1 MTPRITLI
9 KSYRNKETLRLLEL
23 QEVAELISQGEYD
36 TEVSMFRRDLPT
48 MRYDRVSNNGTLEGY
63 ENWPKDLPRICFALE
78 QENRNHELVTLGY
91 TGFVLL
97 EVNNL
102 TSYDEAVAI
111 RRGAGEMPQT
121 LMAFVGADGLSVK
134 IVCRGELLEAVQTT
148 PPYGQPSSLG
158 FAACYRRDARTQE
171 GKRLPQAAD
180 FPLLSRRGQGWS
192 DPPQHY
198 SPSYLIF
205 PPSSE
210 LIPLFHENLYE
221 RARLIYNGQLGV
233 TIEKL
238 EPLTQRICYMSFDP
252 QLVYNP
258 LATPIYAKAEKP
270 TAAISHQTA
279 YSQRTELSDRDLYRS
294 QKVIFEFN
302 LTKAYDDTEGI
313 ADKDERSHATLTRL
327 AQYCMETGIPMAVA
341 QRQTMMRSA
350 YWDEELL
357 VKKAFENAYR
367 EEHVKK
373 YMEKKGIQRTKTIP
387 PETLLT
393 MKINI
398 FLNTN
403 YELRKNVMRGVAEYR
418 MRTGVGFS
426 YQDLTEEAR
435 NSITM
440 RALEQGI
447 RCWDKDI
454 RRYVNSDDIERYDP
468 VNDYLEHLPKWDG
481 NDRVTAMAERV
492 PTEWEDWTCLF
503 HIWMRSMVAMWLGKG
518 QLTGNALVP
527 LLIGRQGCGKSSFC
541 RILLPRDLLDY
552 YNDRINFKNEQDLN
566 LGLTSFALINLDE
579 FDKITQRQ
587 QIVLKYL
594 VSTADLKYRP
604 PYGKAYTSNR
614 RYASFIGTT
623 NEQMPLTDPTG
634 SRRFVCVP
642 IDGDIDFLT
651 PVQHDQLYAQLVQEI
666 RQGERYW
673 LTKEE
678 ERLLMEHNL
687 QYQRLNGLGE
697 MLMAVIQKPRNT
709 ASADDVQGDGEGE
722 WMSLKD
728 LSALLKSHFKG
739 YKEDEGTFRKIGN
752 YLSRPEYKFQSKHT
766 NTGTLYWVLRK
777 V

>member
-1 MTPRITLI
+1 MAPRITLI

-23 QEVAELISQGEYD
+23 REVAELISQGEYD
-36 TEVSMFRRDLPT
+36 DQVSMFRRDLPT
-48 MRYDRVSNNGTLEGY
+48 MRYAHVSNNGTLEGY

-78 QENRNHELVTLGY
+78 QENRNHELVTRGY
-91 TGFVLL
+91 TGLVLL

-102 TSYDEAVAI
+102 TSFDEAEAV

-134 IVCRGELLEAVQTT
+134 IVCRGELLEAVQVEALQTT
-148 PPYGQPSSLG
+148 PPYGQPLL
-158 FAACYRRDARTQE
+158 TQE
-171 GKRLPQAAD
+171 GKGLP
-180 FPLLSRRGQGWS
+180 LSAEQIS
-192 DPPQHY
+192 
-198 SPSYLIF
+198 
-205 PPSSE
+205 
-210 LIPLFHENLYE
+210 LFHENLYE

-238 EPLTQRICYMSFDP
+238 EPLTQRICYMSSDP
-252 QLVYNP
+252 RLVYNP

-270 TAAISHQTA
+270 TVAISHQTA
-279 YSQRTELSDRDLYRS
+279 YQRTEVSDRDLYRS
-294 QKVIFEFN
+294 QQVIFEFN

-313 ADKDERSHATLTRL
+313 ADKEERRHATLTRL
-327 AQYCMETGIPMAVA
+327 AQYCQETGIPMAVA
-341 QRQTMMRSA
+341 QRQTIMQSA
-350 YWDEELL
+350 YWGEEQL
-357 VKKAFENAYR
+357 VKKVFENAYR
-367 EEHVKK
+367 EEHVRK

-398 FLNTN
+398 FLNAN

-481 NDRVTAMAERV
+481 KDRVTAMAERI
-492 PTEWEDWTCLF
+492 PTEWEDWTHLF
-503 HIWMRSMVAMWLGKG
+503 HVWMRSMVAMWLGKG

-634 SRRFVCVP
+634 SRRFICVP

-651 PVQHDQLYAQLVQEI
+651 PVQHDQLYAQLMLEI

-678 ERLLMEHNL
+678 ERSLMEHNL

-709 ASADDVQGDGEGE
+709 ASTDDVQGEGEGE

-728 LSALLKSHFKG
+728 LSALLKTHFKG

-766 NTGTLYWVLRK
+766 NAGTLYWVMRK

>member
-1 MTPRITLI
+1 MAPRITLI

-23 QEVAELISQGEYD
+23 REVAELISQGEYD
-36 TEVSMFRRDLPT
+36 DQVSMFRRDLPT
-48 MRYDRVSNNGTLEGY
+48 MRYVHVSNNGTLEGY

-78 QENRNHELVTLGY
+78 QENRNHELVTRGY
-91 TGFVLL
+91 TGLVLL

-102 TSYDEAVAI
+102 TGYDEAEAV

-121 LMAFVGADGLSVK
+121 LMAFVGADGMSVK
-134 IVCRGELLEAVQTT
+134 IVCRGELLEAVQVEAVQTT
-148 PPYGQPSSLG
+148 PPYGQPLL
-158 FAACYRRDARTQE
+158 TQE
-171 GKRLPQAAD
+171 GKGLPLSAD
-180 FPLLSRRGQGWS
+180 ISHSTLLT
-192 DPPQHY
+192 PH
-198 SPSYLIF
+198 
-205 PPSSE
+205 SSE
-210 LIPLFHENLYE
+210 DIALFHENLYE

-238 EPLTQRICYMSFDP
+238 EPLTQRICYMSSDP
-252 QLVYNP
+252 RLVYNP

-270 TAAISHQTA
+270 TVAISHQTA
-279 YSQRTELSDRDLYRS
+279 YSQRTEVSDRDLYRS
-294 QKVIFEFN
+294 QQVIFEFN

-313 ADKDERSHATLTRL
+313 ADREERSHATLTRL
-327 AQYCMETGIPMAVA
+327 AQYCQETGIPMAVA
-341 QRQTMMRSA
+341 QRQTVMQSA
-350 YWDEELL
+350 FWGEEQL
-357 VKKAFENAYR
+357 VKKVFENAYR

-398 FLNTN
+398 FLNAN

-481 NDRVTAMAERV
+481 KGRVTAMAERI
-492 PTEWEDWTCLF
+492 PTEWEEWTHLF
-503 HIWMRSMVAMWLGKG
+503 HVWMRSMVAMWLGKG

-541 RILLPRDLLDY
+541 RILLPRDLMDY

-566 LGLTSFALINLDE
+566 LGLSSFALINLDE
-579 FDKITQRQ
+579 FDRVTQRQ

-634 SRRFVCVP
+634 SRRFICVP

-678 ERLLMEHNL
+678 ERSLMEHNL
-687 QYQRLNGLGE
+687 QYRRLSGLGE
-697 MLMAVIQKPRNT
+697 MLMAVVQKPR
-709 ASADDVQGDGEGE
+709 SAAPARGSQGSDEGE
-722 WMSLKD
+722 WMSIRD
-728 LSALLKSHFKG
+728 ISDLLKTHFKG
-739 YKEDEGTFRKIGN
+739 YKEDDKTFQKIGN
-752 YLSRPEYKFQSKHT
+752 YLSRPEYKFHSKHS
-766 NTGTLYWVLRK
+766 NVGTLYWVKRL
-777 V
+777 

>member
-1 MTPRITLI
+1 MAPRITLI

-23 QEVAELISQGEYD
+23 QDVAELISQGEYD
-36 TEVSMFRRDLPT
+36 DQVSTFRRDLPT
-48 MRYDRVSNNGTLEGY
+48 MRYAHVSNNGTLEGY

-78 QENRNHELVTLGY
+78 QENRNHELVTRGY
-91 TGFVLL
+91 TGLVLL

-102 TSYDEAVAI
+102 TGYDEAEAV

-121 LMAFVGADGLSVK
+121 LMAFVGADGMSVK
-134 IVCRGELLEAVQTT
+134 IVCRGELLEAVQHRSGGQVEAVQVKAVQTT
-148 PPYGQPSSLG
+148 PPYGQPLL
-158 FAACYRRDARTQE
+158 TQE
-171 GKRLPQAAD
+171 GKRLP
-180 FPLLSRRGQGWS
+180 LSEEQ
-192 DPPQHY
+192 
-198 SPSYLIF
+198 IA
-205 PPSSE
+205 
-210 LIPLFHENLYE
+210 LFHENLYE

-238 EPLTQRICYMSFDP
+238 EPLTQRICYMSSDP
-252 QLVYNP
+252 RLVYNP

-270 TAAISHQTA
+270 TVAISHQTA
-279 YSQRTELSDRDLYRS
+279 YSQRREISDRDLYRS
-294 QKVIFEFN
+294 QQIIFEFN

-313 ADKDERSHATLTRL
+313 ADKEERSHATLTRL

-341 QRQTMMRSA
+341 QRQTIMQSA
-350 YWDEELL
+350 FWEEEQL
-357 VKKAFENAYR
+357 VKKVFENAYR

-373 YMEKKGIQRTKTIP
+373 YMERKGIQRTKTIP

-398 FLNTN
+398 FLNAN

-426 YQDLTEEAR
+426 YRDLTEEAR

-481 NDRVTAMAERV
+481 KDRVTAMAERI
-492 PTEWEDWTCLF
+492 PTEWEDWTHLF
-503 HIWMRSMVAMWLGKG
+503 HVWMRSMVAMWLGKG

-541 RILLPRDLLDY
+541 RILLPRDLMDY

-566 LGLTSFALINLDE
+566 LGLSSFALINLDE
-579 FDKITQRQ
+579 FDRVTQRQ

-634 SRRFVCVP
+634 SRRFICVP

-678 ERLLMEHNL
+678 ERSLMEHNL
-687 QYQRLNGLGE
+687 QYRRLNGLGE
-697 MLMAVIQKPRNT
+697 MLMAVVQKPR
-709 ASADDVQGDGEGE
+709 SAAPVKGSQGSDEGE
-722 WMSLKD
+722 WMSIRD
-728 LSALLKSHFKG
+728 ISDLLKTHFKG
-739 YKEDEGTFRKIGN
+739 YKEDDKTFQKIGN
-752 YLSRPEYKFQSKHT
+752 YLSRPEYKFHSKHS
-766 NTGTLYWVLRK
+766 NTGALYWVKRI
-777 V
+777 